1 MIYVRR
7 ASGLLQSFDPPE
19 LTLEA
24 AADRGWSQAEGGHL
38 LLPPPDHGPWLKTYP
53 THRYRLGWRD
63 GELLDSLEEAG
74 W

>member
-1 MIYVRR
+1 MTIYVRR

-24 AADRGWSQAEGGHL
+24 AAGRGWSQAEGGHL
-38 LLPPPDHGPWLKTYP
+38 LLPPDRGAWLKTYP
-53 THRYRLGWRD
+53 LPWRRD
-63 GELLDSLEEAG
+63 ADAELLGSLEEAG